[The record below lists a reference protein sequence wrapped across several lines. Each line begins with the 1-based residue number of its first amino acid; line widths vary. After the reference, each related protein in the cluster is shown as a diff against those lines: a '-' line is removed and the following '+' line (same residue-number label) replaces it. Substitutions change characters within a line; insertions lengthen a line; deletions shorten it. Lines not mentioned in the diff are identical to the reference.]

1 MQANYKAAK
10 AAEML
15 VAHLKGDAPPRP
27 GQFCKRWW
35 TKLEKYG
42 STKDRPRCGRLRKVP
57 ASLAEEIADK
67 IVGKLIP
74 AGQSV
79 YHTSLKGFLHA
90 HPTIKQQVEQLG
102 VHRRT
107 LERAIRAADPD
118 LVKRKVGIR
127 KLLNNHQMD
136 KRRKAAAQL
145 RRIAKKKLR
154 STVFVDE
161 SSFELKRE
169 GGLSVYTKKGVR
181 LPPITNSHV
190 MKKAAYR
197 VHYLAGVMHG
207 VGSVGIFK
215 LTGTT
220 DHSRLYTVRSTC
232 PTDDLMRT
240 FLDRPYEGDHVML
253 LNCQEQSASVRVRPA
268 LATHKTSPMS
278 DSHSSKSSI
287 CILSICHPCCNAHV
301 LHLASTAS
309 WSVLFAL
316 CKPSVP

>member
-1 MQANYKAAK
+1 MGWPLDVRSAGARFYIQANYKATIAGD
-10 AAEML
+10 ML
-15 VAHLKGDAPPRP
+15 VAHLKGDAPQRP

-42 STKDRPRCGRLRKVP
+42 STKDRPRCSRLRRKP
-57 ASLAEEIADK
+57 AALAKEIAEK
-67 IVGKLIP
+67 IVGKLNP

-90 HPTIKQQVEQLG
+90 HPTIKQQVEHLG
-102 VHRRT
+102 VPRRT
-107 LERAIRAADPD
+107 LQRAIRAADPD

-127 KLLNNHQMD
+127 KLLNNHQME

-145 RRIAKKKLR
+145 RRIARKKLR

-161 SSFELKRE
+161 ASFEIKRE
-169 GGLSVYTKKGVR
+169 GGLSVYAKTGVQ
-181 LPPITNSHV
+181 LPPITNAHV
-190 MKKAAYR
+190 MNKAASW
-197 VHYLAGVMHG
+197 VHCLGGVMHG

-220 DHSRLYTVRSTC
+220 DHARLYMVRSTC

-240 FLDRPYEGDHVML
+240 FLDRPYVGDHVML
-253 LNCQEQSASVRVRPA
+253 LICQEQSASVRVEPA

-287 CILSICHPCCNAHV
+287 CILSI
-301 LHLASTAS
+301 
-309 WSVLFAL
+309 
-316 CKPSVP
+316 